1 MVAVEG
7 VVDEI
12 HKRLKDFV
20 NLDELLTKLFLLG
33 LFERIF
39 VLKNRNLKHLP
50 F

>member
-12 HKRLKDFV
+12 HKRLKDLV
-20 NLDELLTKLFLLG
+20 DLDELLTKLFLLG

-39 VLKNRNLKHLP
+39 VLKDRDFEHLP